1 MQDIESNKIICSF
14 LEKKVAL
21 FNQYLSITERMK
33 ETLRNKEESKLEGFL
48 SKRQDCISKIERID
62 LSIKKIVKAGLSN
75 LANISNRYK
84 MVIDSYIADI
94 RSIMTT
100 VDLMDR
106 ELMVIINTESRSL
119 KTGLLRFQHSK
130 QAARGYKPKVGYSS
144 RFLDIKS

>member
-75 LANISNRYK
+75 LANISNKYK
-84 MVIDSYIADI
+84 MVIDSYLADI

-106 ELMVIINTESRSL
+106 ELMVIINTESLGL

-130 QAARGYKPKVGYSS
+130 QAARGYEPKGGYSP